1 MGEDNK
7 FGQILCLSV
16 ALMFTA
22 GAAQGQQSLPILPQ
36 PSGSTAG
43 PTIAESN
50 YNPLPRVSQLPEDA
64 PNIVII
70 MLDDVGAALPHT
82 FGGPITT
89 PTLDKLAEE
98 GIAYSRFHNAAMCSP
113 TRASPLTGRN
123 HHRVGN
129 GQIAELSNDWDGYS
143 GRIPRTSATVAKVL
157 SGYGYATAGFGKWHN
172 TPANETTAVGP
183 YTCLLYTS
191 PSPRDA

>member
-1 MGEDNK
+1 MRKDSKLE
-7 FGQILCLSV
+7 QILCLSM
-16 ALMFTA
+16 ALMFAT
-22 GAAQGQQSLPILPQ
+22 GAAQGQQSLPILSQ

-98 GIAYSRFHNAAMCSP
+98 GSPIADFTTPPCAR
-113 TRASPLTGRN
+113 PL
-123 HHRVGN
+123 
-129 GQIAELSNDWDGYS
+129 
-143 GRIPRTSATVAKVL
+143 VL
-157 SGYGYATAGFGKWHN
+157 RS
-172 TPANETTAVGP
+172 
-183 YTCLLYTS
+183 
-191 PSPRDA
+191 